1 MVEFILPKKHNQE
14 TAVFVLVASLLMLV
28 MTLPAFRTFFFA
40 ENLVY
45 LGLYRAHGN
54 DYWKTVFS
62 PGAGI
67 FVRPFFHAA
76 TLPWDFILPTD
87 PWIYHVRNFVFS
99 IINLLLLHRVLLRLV
114 ASRWARALALFFFAV
129 SKVHLTTIGYINI
142 YDSLLMLMT
151 LLATILFLLRYIAN
165 KRPGDYILTLLFGLF
180 SIFGKDY
187 GFVII
192 GLGIVAV
199 ALYEVT
205 PEEWRSRS
213 RWWALRLAPLFL
225 MFIAYLGLR
234 YTIVDAPV
242 MTNEVYS
249 PRLSL
254 QLTGRKFLDLTSTMG
269 NFTLTDPGVVG
280 NGGLGKWVSSAFP
293 ALQLGD
299 RIEVLLYAGLM
310 GLILVTFV
318 IGRRAGWKLLFPAAW
333 VVLYFAPTLLTRNQQ
348 IYYYHESLAGMAV
361 LLGMC
366 LDPAR
371 LGSPRGQHAWGG
383 SGPLLKVWTLALVI
397 VCINGM
403 VSNYTSL
410 YNWQGAAKMVQTM
423 QKPVLEAHRGEHL
436 DAITFVTASPP
447 FWRWALTANY
457 SAPLI
462 PELMGLPAL
471 RVNVISYADLPNNQ
485 ARTGE
490 ATLFFDIDRGFRE
503 LSGSTLSAKMNVG
516 QQSFEKR
523 KGTITAD
530 PNPVRVC
537 DGSSLGI
544 TNVSYAFPQGAL
556 AEVHVDSP
564 NGPLFAAPAANGKAT
579 TGKWVTDGM
588 GFFLQDVSEGRPL
601 TVENTLASVKV
612 SLTNAGCQ

>member
-1 MVEFILPKKHNQE
+1 MVKFIPPKNHNQE
-14 TAVFVLVASLLMLV
+14 TAVFVLAASLLMLV
-28 MTLPAFRTFFFA
+28 MTLPAFKTYFFA
-40 ENLVY
+40 ENFAY

-54 DYWKTVFS
+54 DYWKAVFS

-165 KRPGDYILTLLFGLF
+165 KRPVDYILTLLFGLF

-199 ALYEVT
+199 ALYDVT

-234 YTIVDAPV
+234 YMIVVTPV

-269 NFTLTDPGVVG
+269 NFSLTDPGVVG
-280 NGGLGKWVSSAFP
+280 NGGLGTWVSSAFP
-293 ALQLGD
+293 ALHLGD

-371 LGSPRGQHAWGG
+371 LGSPRGRHAWGG
-383 SGPLLKVWTLALVI
+383 SRPLLKVWTLALVI

-447 FWRWALTANY
+447 IWRWALTANY

-490 ATLFFDIDRGFRE
+490 ATLFFDIDQGFRE
-503 LSGSTLSAKMNVG
+503 LSGSTLSAKMNAG

-556 AEVHVDSP
+556 AEVRVDSP

-579 TGKWVTDGM
+579 TGKWVTDSM
-588 GFFLQDVSEGRPL
+588 VFFLQDVSEGRPL

-612 SLTNAGCQ
+612 SVTNAGCQ